1 MLIDRDERQL
11 RSKLESSKADTFASP
26 VITDFLYGAEDGSEL
41 GPSLQEIE
49 RYAQLRK
56 WTSQNWTDLLKKYV
70 ILVCQND
77 ITHAYFKVLH
87 RSAPHYLNRETIG

>member
-1 MLIDRDERQL
+1 MTRMSMLIDRDERQL
-11 RSKLESSKADTFASP
+11 RSKLESSKADTFANP

-70 ILVCQND
+70 
-77 ITHAYFKVLH
+77 YFCLPKWCYSRVFQGTTSIRTVL
-87 RSAPHYLNRETIG
+87 S